1 MTTHPHVIVDG
12 EYAESGSVGKDSS
25 ISAGMRE
32 RHNSTTL
39 DEQVEYLEEQ
49 LSVLESQG
57 RRCKKREEGGRE
69 R

>member
-1 MTTHPHVIVDG
+1 
-12 EYAESGSVGKDSS
+12 
-25 ISAGMRE
+25 MRE

-57 RRCKKREEGGRE
+57 RRCKKSEEGEEGEIMKRLY
-69 R
+69 